1 MNLATLDLNLLKAL
15 DALLRTESVSRSA
28 QRLNVT
34 QSAVSHALKRL
45 RDIFG
50 DPLLVRDGAVMR
62 ATARA
67 TALREPLERAMADI
81 EGLLASA
88 RAFDPANSQRVF
100 RLAMSDAMTVEGLP
114 SIVQLIRREAPNVD
128 VLVETGGPVHSC
140 RLLVEEKADL
150 VLGVFPTLPDGLR
163 SEELYRDQLVCIAD
177 GANPRLKNGK
187 LTLQAFLACPHVT
200 VAPSS
205 DSGIQVDDILR
216 AMGMTRR
223 IVASVPHYLAIP
235 SLISGTD
242 LVAHSRRKLIDVFR
256 SASGLVVMPVPVP
269 FPVPELVFMQ
279 VWHARAEFDQ
289 AQIWLRDIVRR
300 ALASSATDAR
310 ASEDLGEQAR
320 RGRSRR
326 DRQRS

>member
-1 MNLATLDLNLLKAL
+1 MSYTHEPHSWGDDNLATLDLNLLKAL

-50 DPLLVRDGAVMR
+50 DPLLVRDGGGVMR

-67 TALREPLERAMADI
+67 MALREPLERAMADI

-140 RLLVEEKADL
+140 RLLIEEQADRRSA
-150 VLGVFPTLPDGLR
+150 FFPRCRTACAARNCIAISWSASRTAPTLGEERQAYAAGVSRMPARDGGAEQR
-163 SEELYRDQLVCIAD
+163 SAIE
-177 GANPRLKNGK
+177 
-187 LTLQAFLACPHVT
+187 
-200 VAPSS
+200 
-205 DSGIQVDDILR
+205 VDDILR

-269 FPVPELVFMQ
+269 FPVPEPCSCKSGT
-279 VWHARAEFDQ
+279 RAPSS
-289 AQIWLRDIVRR
+289 IRR
-300 ALASSATDAR
+300 RSGSATSSAAH
-310 ASEDLGEQAR
+310 SQAA
-320 RGRSRR
+320 
-326 DRQRS
+326 